1 MKLPDQLAP
10 YASLLKW
17 ALIAAIC
24 LLLLGGGFKAG
35 CSHQAGKDR
44 AAIAKKDKALAAAA
58 TSLRASAV
66 ALRAV
71 NAEAE
76 RRIAQAELDQK
87 AATAAGAVAEKA
99 RQAAEARNKKFD
111 KAIQNARRD
120 VTCAMLLDTD
130 VRKVCRL

>member
-17 ALIAAIC
+17 ILMAAIC
-24 LLLLGGGFKAG
+24 LLLLGGGFKVG

-44 AAIAKKDKALAAAA
+44 ASMAKKDKALAAAA
-58 TSLRASAV
+58 ESLRASAV

-71 NAEAE
+71 NTEAE
-76 RRIAQAELDQK
+76 RRIAQAKVDKK
-87 AATAAGAVAEKA
+87 AETAAGAAAEKA
-99 RQAAEARNKKFD
+99 RAAAESRNKQYDQAAK
-111 KAIQNARRD
+111 NARRD